1 MNTRQRAV
9 LIATILGSS
18 IAFLDGSI
26 VNLALPKI
34 AEGLGASFAQL
45 QWIVDGYVLTMASLI
60 LLGGSLSDIFGRKK
74 LFLIGVGGFG
84 VASVLCGIAN
94 STELLIGARLLQ
106 GVFSALLVPQS
117 LAIIMSNFSGE
128 AGSKAIG
135 TWTAW
140 SGISTAIAP
149 LIGGYLL
156 DISSWRWIFF
166 LNVPLVLVCLW
177 LGQRSIH
184 EVPRPARTRRVDWG
198 GALLA
203 VVMLAG
209 ITYGLIEG
217 PASHWNSASIVALA
231 TGIILM
237 PLYLWFESHHKDPM
251 LQLSLFRS
259 RNFAGA
265 NMMTFAMYGA
275 LSGFVL
281 TLSLYLQNTLGYS
294 SIEAGLAMLPITI
307 MMLLFSGKVGV
318 LAHKYG
324 PRIFMTVGPLITA
337 VGIFSLLG
345 VQPGDNYETTI
356 LPGII
361 GFSIGLALTVAPL
374 TNTVMNAVSSD
385 SSGIASAINNAMSR
399 LGGLIVVALLGFFG
413 AQHAYVVGIVLC
425 TFAAALAGGISFVT
439 IRNNGLRKQQ

>member
-1 MNTRQRAV
+1 MNSRQRAV
-9 LIATILGSS
+9 LVATILGSS

-34 AEGLGASFAQL
+34 AEGLGASFSQL
-45 QWIVDGYVLTMASLI
+45 QWIIDGYVLTMASLI
-60 LLGGSLSDIFGRKK
+60 LLSGSLSDIFGRKK

-94 STELLIGARLLQ
+94 STDLLIGARLLQ
-106 GVFSALLVPQS
+106 GIFSALLVPQS
-117 LAIIMSNFSGE
+117 LAILMTNFTGK
-128 AGSKAIG
+128 ANSKAIG

-177 LGQRSIH
+177 LGLRSIH
-184 EVPRPARTRRVDWG
+184 EAPQPVRTRRIDWG
-198 GALLA
+198 GTLLA

-209 ITYGLIEG
+209 LTYGLIEG
-217 PASHWNSASIVALA
+217 PASHWNGVSITTLVA
-231 TGIILM
+231 GIILI
-237 PLYLWFESHHKDPM
+237 PLYVWFESRQKDPM
-251 LQLSLFRS
+251 LQLSLFKS

-281 TLSLYLQNTLGYS
+281 TLSLYLQNTMGYS
-294 SIEAGLAMLPITI
+294 SIKAGLAMIPITI
-307 MMLLFSGKVGV
+307 LMLLFSSRVGV
-318 LAHKYG
+318 LAHKHG
-324 PRIFMTVGPLITA
+324 PRLFMTIGPLITA
-337 VGIFSLLG
+337 VGIISLLG
-345 VQPGDNYETTI
+345 VQPGDSYITAI
-356 LPGII
+356 LPGIL

-374 TNTVMNAVSSD
+374 THTVMNAASSS
-385 SSGIASAINNAMSR
+385 SSGIASAVNNAMSR

-413 AQHAYVVGIVLC
+413 TTHTYVVGIVLC

-439 IRNNGLRKQQ
+439 IRNQELRKQQ